1 MIAARRSQT
10 QARGRLRRQVLL
22 NAARELLETHQL
34 DALSLADIAGHAG
47 VPKASAYH
55 FYANVHELYGELSRF
70 IAVELR
76 EDQFRPLETAATGW
90 QAVMAIAI
98 ERGAAFFNAST
109 AARQLILGPKS
120 PPEIKRSDRKADYE
134 LARSIQAQIGE
145 RFVLPELPGRDDL
158 FFRAVEIADLMFC
171 LSVLDHDRVT
181 DAMLDEAKKAA
192 VAYLGLYLS
201 DSLPSVLESASTP
214 D

>member
-1 MIAARRSQT
+1 MIAATRSPT
-10 QARGRLRRQVLL
+10 QARGRLRRQILL
-22 NAARELLETHQL
+22 AAARELLETHDL
-34 DALSLADIAGHAG
+34 DALSLADVAAHAG

-55 FYANVHELYGELSRF
+55 FYANVHQLYGDLSRV

-76 EDQFRPLETAATGW
+76 EDQFQPIETAVAGW
-90 QAVMAIAI
+90 QDVMAAAI

-120 PPEIKRSDRKADYE
+120 PPEIKRSDRQADYE
-134 LARSIQAQIGE
+134 LARSIQAQIGL
-145 RFVLPELPGRDDL
+145 RFILPELPGRDDL

-171 LSVLDHDRVT
+171 LSVLDHDRIT
-181 DAMLDEAKKAA
+181 DAMLDEARKAA
-192 VAYLGLYLS
+192 VAYLGLYLPS
-201 DSLPSVLESASTP
+201 ILPPVSGGEAP